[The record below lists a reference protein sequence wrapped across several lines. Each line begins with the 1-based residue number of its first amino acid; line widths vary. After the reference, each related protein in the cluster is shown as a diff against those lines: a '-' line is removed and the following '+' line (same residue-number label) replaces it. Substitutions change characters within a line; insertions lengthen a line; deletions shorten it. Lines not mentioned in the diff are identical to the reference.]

1 MIKRER
7 WIVYPLLFLVIS
19 ISLKDKLNSQQ
30 KSLQLKNLKVDQLEV
45 GRTTSKEGTPTF
57 AKYAGHSS
65 RVGGCI
71 FLIKKAFPKLYSTTR
86 HL

>member
-30 KSLQLKNLKVDQLEV
+30 KSLQLKKLKSINLKWGGPRGERQLS
-45 GRTTSKEGTPTF
+45 RNSRGTHPGS
-57 AKYAGHSS
+57 AVA
-65 RVGGCI
+65 
-71 FLIKKAFPKLYSTTR
+71 YS
-86 HL
+86 

>member
-30 KSLQLKNLKVDQLEV
+30 KSLQLKNLKVAEID
-45 GRTTSKEGTPTF
+45 RN
-57 AKYAGHSS
+57 
-65 RVGGCI
+65 
-71 FLIKKAFPKLYSTTR
+71 LIII
-86 HL
+86 